1 MCDLRQKLAG
11 GSHDEEK
18 RAGAGR
24 GVVDVAGDEGGD
36 VCELVLAELQ
46 ARRVRLRKLLH
57 LLEVEVE
64 RLQAT
69 SAPVRSRAKCGS

>member
-1 MCDLRQKLAG
+1 MTKAKSRQPG
-11 GSHDEEK
+11 GKVPRRQSS
-18 RAGAGR
+18 A
-24 GVVDVAGDEGGD
+24 DVAGDEGGD

-57 LLEVEVE
+57 LLEVEAE

-69 SAPVRSRAKCGS
+69 RPPVRSRAKCGS